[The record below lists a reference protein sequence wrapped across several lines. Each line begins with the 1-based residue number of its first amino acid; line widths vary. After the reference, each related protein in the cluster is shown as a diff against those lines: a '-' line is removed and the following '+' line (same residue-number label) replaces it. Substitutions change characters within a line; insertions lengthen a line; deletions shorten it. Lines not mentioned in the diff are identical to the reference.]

1 MAPMRLSPSPLVKAC
16 ASQLLGSGPVF
27 KNIGA
32 LENVSFGALQ

>member
-1 MAPMRLSPSPLVKAC
+1 MVSMRLSPSPLIKAD

-32 LENVSFGALQ
+32 LENVSFGVLQ